1 MAEAMLQQEPIVV
14 SPEEERFLRGFF
26 RRQMLPWVVALV
38 VISVTA
44 IWWLADDDG
53 SVREA
58 RIAAALAQVRTENQA
73 LRAEIAAVT
82 EIFETGSSP
91 DRGADEL
98 ERQVEDAK
106 RSVRMIESRITAA
119 LERRIDALEVQAS
132 APSESRGEAPPADV
146 AAWDVSAILDRLYAL
161 EMRDAGGVSEHR
173 VSVLEERVA
182 GLETSR
188 GSLPAAPA
196 LD

>member
-1 MAEAMLQQEPIVV
+1 M
-14 SPEEERFLRGFF
+14 
-26 RRQMLPWVVALV
+26 
-38 VISVTA
+38 
-44 IWWLADDDG
+44 
-53 SVREA
+53 
-58 RIAAALAQVRTENQA
+58 RTENQA

-98 ERQVEDAK
+98 ERRVEDAK

>member
-1 MAEAMLQQEPIVV
+1 
-14 SPEEERFLRGFF
+14 
-26 RRQMLPWVVALV
+26 
-38 VISVTA
+38 
-44 IWWLADDDG
+44 
-53 SVREA
+53 
-58 RIAAALAQVRTENQA
+58 
-73 LRAEIAAVT
+73 
-82 EIFETGSSP
+82 
-91 DRGADEL
+91 
-98 ERQVEDAK
+98 
-106 RSVRMIESRITAA
+106 MIESRITAA